1 MPKVVGIKVF
11 STKKLQIFNAFS
23 AANKNQQ
30 NADYG
35 LSYGPN
41 PNQNPLDRVGGGP
54 EPARK
59 DIEKTGEKSQAQ
71 SQQQIVSIFLSNIF

>member
-1 MPKVVGIKVF
+1 MLKVVGIKVL
-11 STKKLQIFNAFS
+11 STITSSFNPFS

-71 SQQQIVSIFLSNIF
+71 SQQQIVSIFASKIF

>member
-1 MPKVVGIKVF
+1 MLKVVGIKVLLA
-11 STKKLQIFNAFS
+11 KNLHIFNGLS

-71 SQQQIVSIFLSNIF
+71 SQQQIVSIFLSKIF